1 MTPNLKK
8 EAGMCLLGNGVPHL
22 APPLYPRSTYSGH
35 KEEVKQICSDHKKGV
50 FSSLLLGRVRIPNRF
65 QGTAAKGVGERLQG
79 EPPPLTA
86 AKLRAVTC
94 LQVIWLARAW
104 GNAGHARLWTPSV
117 LFASLASQGQISSAF
132 VFEKGVLSKISW
144 GTLLYLGSSPLS
156 FLRAH
161 HVTIRTY
168 QGHIPLLLRTNH
180 KGIGQGTSRSHCW
193 DTV

>member
-1 MTPNLKK
+1 MFRSQKRGLFFSTPRKDQK
-8 EAGMCLLGNGVPHL
+8 PKQVSGNCSQGGWGK
-22 APPLYPRSTYSGH
+22 APGRTPYTDSCQTQG
-35 KEEVKQICSDHKKGV
+35 
-50 FSSLLLGRVRIPNRF
+50 SLLSASDMFGQGLGQCTPCQAVDAF
-65 QGTAAKGVGERLQG
+65 SAG
-79 EPPPLTA
+79 
-86 AKLRAVTC
+86 KL
-94 LQVIWLARAW
+94 LL
-104 GNAGHARLWTPSV
+104 
-117 LFASLASQGQISSAF
+117 ASLATQGQISSAL

-180 KGIGQGTSRSHCW
+180 KGINQGTGRSHYW